1 MRDLVSVLDEN
12 SSKFSGSNCL
22 IVAAGRNQRIS
33 GECLENPGRTM
44 LTGLQVAF
52 SRCCLL
58 NIVKTAMKV
67 QVAGEDR

>member
-1 MRDLVSVLDEN
+1 MRDLVSVLEEN

-22 IVAAGRNQRIS
+22 IVGCQHNQRIS
-33 GECLENPGRTM
+33 GECLEKPGRTM

-52 SRCCLL
+52 SRCCFLH
-58 NIVKTAMKV
+58 IVKTAMKV